1 MIMCSKIT
9 TQNFP
14 PVPDQSITVSET
26 HPLRSFALTH
36 FLWNRR
42 IPLIVAQ
49 QFCREAIYY
58 VGEKA
63 FYAVAFPNDA
73 GGYTLLNRYHEIT
86 AGPQAPTLLTWG
98 NPQLAV
104 FNHFLDLLTLVAH
117 LPAYT
122 RLPDFLV
129 LPDAGQT
136 EYIPKHYAHLHL
148 FLRNDPKGQLGAQIA
163 ARTTNRLIDHRA
175 LNRGYASLN
184 DWACHI
190 GQRPPDHPG

>member
-1 MIMCSKIT
+1 MCREIKT
-9 TQNFP
+9 KYP
-14 PVPDQSITVSET
+14 EPVLDQTISISET

-42 IPLIVAQ
+42 IPLSVAQ
-49 QFCREAIYY
+49 QYCQEANYY

-63 FYAVAFPNDA
+63 YYAVAFPNDA
-73 GGYTLLNRYHEIT
+73 GGYTLLNRYHELA

-117 LPAYT
+117 LPAYN
-122 RLPDFLV
+122 RQPDFLV
-129 LPDAGQT
+129 LPDPEQT
-136 EYIPKHYAHLHL
+136 EFIPRHFAHLHL
-148 FLRNDPKGQLGAQIA
+148 FLRNDPKGRLGARIA
-163 ARTTNRLIDHRA
+163 ARTTTRLTNHHA
-175 LNRGYASLN
+175 LYRGYLSLN

-190 GQRPPDHPG
+190 GQRPPDHPA